1 MVFYTKRERLEKL
14 TSQTIRNLQIQ
25 FCYSAFKIEM
35 WKASETIVI
44 FGLFESAISS
54 HIIRLEMVHWALP
67 LKCSVLKTA
76 HYLSLGISNS
86 VKFYMEKNDIV
97 LIARSGIG
105 GQCKTETEI
114 FLELESPK
122 PELR

>member
-1 MVFYTKRERLEKL
+1 
-14 TSQTIRNLQIQ
+14 
-25 FCYSAFKIEM
+25 M

-67 LKCSVLKTA
+67 LKCSVLKTV
-76 HYLSLGISNS
+76 HYLPISISNI
-86 VKFYMEKNDIV
+86 VKFYMERNDSV
-97 LIARSGIG
+97 LIARSGIS
-105 GQCKTETEI
+105 GQCKTESEL
-114 FLELESPK
+114 FLELESPE